1 MMRNQHTMRD
11 AVSASG
17 EMTVDW
23 GPQGLQI
30 TDGRPRPVW
39 GRITGVAAATNRYS
53 WTQVN
58 ESDSTL
64 PDLGSGFAGSGT
76 TDVGQWPAY
85 EVTGNTLV
93 SVGTKVMLWPSPSG
107 QFWIF
112 FFPTAITAG
121 GLTVSEVDLA
131 PSYTSITTVRFD
143 QADGFVVSQ
152 PAAGIARIDQTPASA
167 TTVGYVTTGTQTF
180 NGDKTVQGN
189 FFVTLDTQLG
199 GNFDVTGNSVFRDYV
214 TMQGVLTV
222 ADDGT
227 AGGVWAGDPL
237 LRVYDSFTNGGGYD
251 GALNVRADVAYVDI
265 TDRVFALWGGT
276 GASTQPGQAEIN
288 GVIKFR
294 GIADATAPT
303 SSLYYSTTANKLVY
317 KDGGGTVNNLY

>member
-1 MMRNQHTMRD
+1 MFQNTHAMRD

-112 FFPTAITAG
+112 FFPTAITVG

-152 PAAGIARIDQTPASA
+152 PAAGIARIDQTPASV
-167 TTVGYVTTGTQTF
+167 TTVGYVTTGAQTF
-180 NGDKTVQGN
+180 TGDKT
-189 FFVTLDTQLG
+189 FFSAVTVNGDLTVDLNINNAAGTMYAGVIQSVG
-199 GNFDVTGNSVFRDYV
+199 TIAANYNNATFAGVSVFYV
-214 TMQGVLTV
+214 CDGFSDGLGTPINSIDISGNNTYSTT
-222 ADDGT
+222 ADRW
-227 AGGVWAGDPL
+227 VK
-237 LRVYDSFTNGGGYD
+237 
-251 GALNVRADVAYVDI
+251 
-265 TDRVFALWGGT
+265 LWGGT
-276 GASTQPGQAEIN
+276 AITTKPGELEIN
-288 GVIKFR
+288 GVIQFA
-294 GIADATAPT
+294 GISDANAPN

-317 KDGGGTVNNLY
+317 KDGGGTVQALW